1 VGDGGFFKKVWV
13 ARSGGGGGIG
23 EGGIGLNKTMNLVN

>member
-1 VGDGGFFKKVWV
+1 MGVFLGRFGWQEV
-13 ARSGGGGGIG
+13 GGGGGIG